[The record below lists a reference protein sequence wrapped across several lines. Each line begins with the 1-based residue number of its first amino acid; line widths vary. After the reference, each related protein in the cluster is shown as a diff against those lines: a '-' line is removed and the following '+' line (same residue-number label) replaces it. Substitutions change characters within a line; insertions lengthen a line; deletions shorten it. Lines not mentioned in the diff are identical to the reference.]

1 MTGNWFW
8 VFNRPKNWDSRNQD
22 DYRPSRENAAYVRLI
37 GTANEKLHSQ
47 AWCVESSQPG
57 SVKALYGT
65 RLSNKMGRPLIV
77 HQLIW
82 TAVSQSSPGQAR
94 GRSPLRPPGS
104 AFQPHFLLSPE
115 SPSAGRFGREIG

>member
-82 TAVSQSSPGQAR
+82 TAVTLRHPFQAFVPSENI
-94 GRSPLRPPGS
+94 RSNMCPNL
-104 AFQPHFLLSPE
+104 
-115 SPSAGRFGREIG
+115 